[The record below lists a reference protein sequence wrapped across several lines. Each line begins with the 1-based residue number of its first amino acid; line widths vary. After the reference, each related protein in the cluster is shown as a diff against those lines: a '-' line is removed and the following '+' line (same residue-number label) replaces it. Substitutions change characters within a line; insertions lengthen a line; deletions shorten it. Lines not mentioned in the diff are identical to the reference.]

1 MTPVNAAA
9 AAGRDHAAVANA
21 FDPDPQHVFARALR
35 RAEGGFDRVFG
46 AAANPLRQ
54 LGALATFAFWIVL
67 ASGAY
72 LYVFFDT
79 SAAGA
84 WRSIEDL
91 MSHPIHG
98 PVRSLHRYSS
108 DAFLLLT
115 LAHLAVEW
123 IKGRYRGFRWFSW
136 VSGVPLLWLMVAAG
150 LVGYWLIA
158 DERAIFVAAGLGEWL
173 GAVPGIGD
181 SMIRNFVTEEA
192 ISDRLFSLMIFLHIG
207 VSLFVLLG
215 LWVHLARITQPQTQ
229 PQRRAAASTAAALVL
244 LSIAWPALST
254 PPADFSRVPAAVPI
268 DWLYYGM
275 LPLMH
280 ATSPAV
286 AWLVA
291 LGATF
296 ALLLLPWTAR
306 APRPQPAR
314 VDLANCNGCARCF
327 ADCPFGAVTMVARSD
342 GKRHKLQARV
352 DPDLC
357 AACGICVG
365 ACPSSTPFR
374 SAQEL
379 VTGIDL
385 PQRPLT
391 EVRAALTRALDAAR
405 AAGRA
410 PIVVFGCDHGANV
423 AAAAAPDVIALSLPC
438 SAALPPAF
446 VEYAQRRGARQVLI
460 ADCGEHGC
468 AYRFGGRF
476 TRARLQGTRE
486 PQLRA
491 HARGP
496 RLSVLAAPAGADNA
510 LVAAVAAA
518 RATAPAIDGEAL
530 HV

>member
-1 MTPVNAAA
+1 
-9 AAGRDHAAVANA
+9 
-21 FDPDPQHVFARALR
+21 VFARALR
-35 RAEGGFDRVFG
+35 RAEGRLDRVFG

-54 LGALATFAFWIVL
+54 LGALATFAFWSAL

-72 LYVFFDT
+72 IYVFFDT

-91 MSHPIHG
+91 MAHPIHG
-98 PVRSLHRYSS
+98 PVRSLHRYAA

-123 IKGRYRGFRWFSW
+123 IKGRYRGFRRYSW

-150 LVGYWLIA
+150 MVGYWLIA
-158 DERAIFVAAGLGEWL
+158 DERAMFIAAGLGEWL
-173 GAVPGIGD
+173 GAVPGVGA
-181 SMIRNFVTEEA
+181 SMMRNFVTEEA
-192 ISDRLFSLMIFLHIG
+192 ISDRLFSLLIFLHIG

-229 PQRRAAASTAAALVL
+229 PRRRAAASTAAALVL
-244 LSIAWPALST
+244 LSVAWPALST
-254 PPADFSRVPAAVPI
+254 PPADFSRMPAAVPI
-268 DWLYYGM
+268 DWLYYGV

-286 AWLVA
+286 AWSVVLAATLALVA
-291 LGATF
+291 L
-296 ALLLLPWTAR
+296 PWIAR
-306 APRPQPAR
+306 TPRPQAAR

-327 ADCPFGAVTMVARSD
+327 ADCPFGAVTMVARTD
-342 GKRHKLQARV
+342 GKRHGLQAHV

-374 SAQEL
+374 SVRDL

-385 PQRPLT
+385 PQRPLS
-391 EVRAALTRALDAAR
+391 EVRAALTAALDAAR
-405 AAGRA
+405 AGGRA
-410 PIVVFGCDHGANV
+410 PIVVFGCDHGARV
-423 AAAAAPDVIALSLPC
+423 AAAAAADVIALSLPC

-446 VEYAQRRGARQVLI
+446 VEYAQRRGARKVLI

-468 AYRFGGRF
+468 AYRFGAGF
-476 TRARLQGTRE
+476 TRARLEGERE
-486 PQLRA
+486 PHLRA

-496 RLSVLAAPAGADNA
+496 GVAVLAAPAGAEGA
-510 LVAAVAAA
+510 LVAAVTAA
-518 RATAPAIDGEAL
+518 RAATADREREVL